1 MWDRNLLN
9 TVPVSA
15 PTLLDIND
23 IRHALASLPPPHSEP
38 HYILFPP
45 VRDHYSVQTFSPTPS
60 QVSVRDVSPHQAIIT
75 RPEVAGEEVKKKKS
89 W

>member
-1 MWDRNLLN
+1 MIYATR
-9 TVPVSA
+9 
-15 PTLLDIND
+15 
-23 IRHALASLPPPHSEP
+23 SLRSPPHSEP

-75 RPEVAGEEVKKKKS
+75 HPEVAGEEVKKKRNRNKRIS
-89 W
+89 